1 MSYLGNRPAAGD
13 NNTFRILDSFA
24 SHTST
29 FDGASATIVNVSVDT
44 ITINDH
50 RFVTGQRVTYNDGGG
65 TAIGGLSDGVYY
77 IIKHDRN
84 NIKLA
89 STANNAASG
98 TAINL
103 TGVGVGNAHTLNVA
117 FDGVNTKFKV
127 THDGGRHGNVT
138 RAAQLMISVN
148 GVVQQPHQTA
158 SPSTGFGIDADS
170 VVVFSTAPVTTDTIF
185 GNITASNATSFEIS
199 DNDVDNFTGNGSTTA
214 FTMSK
219 IPVDNRNILVTLDG
233 VVQYPSDTST
243 TRAYDTSGNTIT
255 FVSAPGNGVEIQ
267 VRHIGFAGRN
277 DSAPVS
283 SVFGKTG
290 HVTLTNSDDITVRN
304 VVGTGLTFADATFS
318 GNVTIGGTLT
328 YDDVTNIDAIGV
340 ITARSGI
347 VATGTVSATTFD
359 GAGTSLTGVSTN
371 FVTAVGIQ
379 SGGTVIG
386 AGITQ
391 LNFIGTGN
399 TFAVSGTTVDISI
412 QGGSA
417 GAGGTWGS
425 NTVGVHTDKIVGV
438 NTTTI
443 AGTATSEGA
452 VQAVGNIAI
461 TDGALIIDQNVNTTI
476 SVPSGKN
483 ALLIGPTTVAAGAT
497 IDVAQ
502 GSTLVVV

>member
-243 TRAYDTSGNTIT
+243 TRAYRY
-255 FVSAPGNGVEIQ
+255 FWQ
-267 VRHIGFAGRN
+267 
-277 DSAPVS
+277 
-283 SVFGKTG
+283 
-290 HVTLTNSDDITVRN
+290 
-304 VVGTGLTFADATFS
+304 
-318 GNVTIGGTLT
+318 
-328 YDDVTNIDAIGV
+328 YD
-340 ITARSGI
+340 
-347 VATGTVSATTFD
+347 
-359 GAGTSLTGVSTN
+359 
-371 FVTAVGIQ
+371 
-379 SGGTVIG
+379 
-386 AGITQ
+386 
-391 LNFIGTGN
+391 
-399 TFAVSGTTVDISI
+399 
-412 QGGSA
+412 
-417 GAGGTWGS
+417 
-425 NTVGVHTDKIVGV
+425 
-438 NTTTI
+438 
-443 AGTATSEGA
+443 
-452 VQAVGNIAI
+452 
-461 TDGALIIDQNVNTTI
+461 
-476 SVPSGKN
+476 
-483 ALLIGPTTVAAGAT
+483 
-497 IDVAQ
+497 
-502 GSTLVVV
+502 

>member
-1 MSYLGNRPAAGD
+1 
-13 NNTFRILDSFA
+13 
-24 SHTST
+24 
-29 FDGASATIVNVSVDT
+29 
-44 ITINDH
+44 
-50 RFVTGQRVTYNDGGG
+50 
-65 TAIGGLSDGVYY
+65 
-77 IIKHDRN
+77 
-84 NIKLA
+84 
-89 STANNAASG
+89 
-98 TAINL
+98 
-103 TGVGVGNAHTLNVA
+103 
-117 FDGVNTKFKV
+117 
-127 THDGGRHGNVT
+127 
-138 RAAQLMISVN
+138 MISVN

-243 TRAYDTSGNTIT
+243 TRAYSTSGNTLT
-255 FVSAPGNGVEIQ
+255 FASAPGNGVEIQ

>member
-1 MSYLGNRPAAGD
+1 MH
-13 NNTFRILDSFA
+13 
-24 SHTST
+24 HTST

-127 THDGGRHGNVT
+127 THDGGRHGSVT

-185 GNITASNATSFEIS
+185 GNITASNAVSFEVS

-243 TRAYDTSGNTIT
+243 TRAYSTSGNTLT
-255 FVSAPGNGVEIQ
+255 FASAPGNGVEIQ

-290 HVTLTNSDDITVRN
+290 HVTLTNSDDITVN

-328 YDDVTNIDAIGV
+328 YDDITNIDAIGV

-359 GAGTSLTGVSTN
+359 GAGTSLTVSTN

-417 GAGGTWGS
+417 GAGGTW
-425 NTVGVHTDKIVGV
+425 V
-438 NTTTI
+438 
-443 AGTATSEGA
+443 
-452 VQAVGNIAI
+452 
-461 TDGALIIDQNVNTTI
+461 LILLVFTLIRLSVSIQPPLPEPQHRK
-476 SVPSGKN
+476 VPSRQSVISQSQMV
-483 ALLIGPTTVAAGAT
+483 L
-497 IDVAQ
+497 
-502 GSTLVVV
+502 

>member
-1 MSYLGNRPAAGD
+1 MVYITSSSY
-13 NNTFRILDSFA
+13 
-24 SHTST
+24 
-29 FDGASATIVNVSVDT
+29 
-44 ITINDH
+44 
-50 RFVTGQRVTYNDGGG
+50 
-65 TAIGGLSDGVYY
+65 
-77 IIKHDRN
+77 DRN